1 MVSFRRQRLRSE
13 YARKQRGLKSSFKS
27 QETPLS
33 QRRQST
39 RQPTRRR
46 AATNNHSVSSQSR
59 PLNFPLNLSMRLWL
73 VWGAIVLGICGLI
86 YRLYQLQVVQ
96 VVNDVNL
103 AEAAAYQHS
112 VNITPVI
119 PRRPIVDRFGN
130 VLAMDQ
136 VRYTLYA
143 HPDMFSDTPENVAA
157 QLAGILEKSQEAVL
171 KEMGTTG
178 TGVKVEQDLTEDQ
191 AEKIRNLIIDG
202 LDLAP
207 HQQRLYPSA
216 DLFAQVLGFVDLNG
230 QEQTGLEQEFSS
242 RLKRSLPTTEVDR
255 MGNGLFLPDRMPEQL
270 VYPDNL
276 SLKLTLDSRLQR
288 AVTDSLK
295 AQMTKF
301 SAKRGA
307 VIVMDVRDGSLLSL
321 VTLPSYNPNRYYDAD
336 ISLFRNW
343 AVNDLY
349 EPGSTFKPINVAIA
363 LENKA
368 IQPTDTIYDE
378 GQIQRGGWPIQNHD
392 YNAVGAGGSLS
403 ISQVLQRSS
412 NVGMV
417 HIMEQVPPQTYYEW
431 LERLEIG
438 QPVNTDLPL
447 ATPGQLRDREL
458 FMESVVDRATM
469 TFGQGVSLTPLQM
482 AQLLGTLANGGRWIR
497 PHVVQ
502 GLANA
507 DGTFE
512 WQPEP
517 LGAKQ
522 LFSPETSHL
531 VLGMMRDVVNIGTA
545 KGVSISGYDIGGKTG
560 TAQKAA
566 NGVYIDRARITSF
579 VGIFPIYEP
588 RYLVFAVIDEP
599 QGEHAY
605 GSTVAVP
612 IVRQVLSTLISLY
625 SIPPS
630 EPPKP
635 VDASTSTESSTPTT
649 PTESP
654 TPAESTESSTS
665 TESPPST
672 PVESTDSPS
681 PESSPQSDPGQG

>member
-1 MVSFRRQRLRSE
+1 
-13 YARKQRGLKSSFKS
+13 
-27 QETPLS
+27 
-33 QRRQST
+33 
-39 RQPTRRR
+39 
-46 AATNNHSVSSQSR
+46 
-59 PLNFPLNLSMRLWL
+59 
-73 VWGAIVLGICGLI
+73 VWGAIALGICGLI
-86 YRLYQLQVVQ
+86 YRLHQLQVVQ
-96 VVNDVNL
+96 VVNEVNL

-143 HPDMFSDTPENVAA
+143 HPDMFSDTPENVAT
-157 QLAGILEKSQEAVL
+157 QLAGILEKTPQAVL

-178 TGVKVEQDLTEDQ
+178 TGVKVEQDLTENQ
-191 AEKIRNLIIDG
+191 AEKIRSLIIDG
-202 LDLAP
+202 LDLVP

-216 DLFAQVLGFVDLNG
+216 DLFAQVVGFVDLNG
-230 QEQTGLEQEFSS
+230 QEQTGIEQEFGSQ
-242 RLKRSLPTTEVDR
+242 LKRSLPETQVDR

-288 AVTDSLK
+288 AATDSLK

-307 VIVMDVRDGSLLSL
+307 VIVMDVRDGSILSL
-321 VTLPSYNPNRYYDAD
+321 ATLPSYNPNKYYDAD

-349 EPGSTFKPINVAIA
+349 EPGSTFKPINIAIA
-363 LENKA
+363 LENKS

-392 YNAVGAGGSLS
+392 YSTVGAGGTLS
-403 ISQVLQRSS
+403 ISEVLQRSS

-417 HIMEQVPPQTYYEW
+417 HIMEQIPPKTYYEW

-438 QPVNTDLPL
+438 QTVNTDLPL

-458 FMESVVDRATM
+458 FMESIVDRAT
-469 TFGQGVSLTPLQM
+469 TAFGQGVSLTPLQM

-502 GLANA
+502 GLVDT
-507 DGTFE
+507 DGTFQ

-517 LGAKQ
+517 LPAKQ

-531 VLGMMRDVVNIGTA
+531 VLSMMRDVVNIGTA
-545 KGVSISGYDIGGKTG
+545 KGVSIPGYDIGGKTG

-579 VGIFPIYEP
+579 VSVFPVYEP
-588 RYLVFAVIDEP
+588 RYLVFAIIDEP
-599 QGEHAY
+599 QGEDAY

-630 EPPKP
+630 GP
-635 VDASTSTESSTPTT
+635 
-649 PTESP
+649 
-654 TPAESTESSTS
+654 
-665 TESPPST
+665 
-672 PVESTDSPS
+672 PS
-681 PESSPQSDPGQG
+681 PEEAAQPESSAQPEGSAQPESSAQPEGSAQSEDSTQPESPAQPSPAPD